1 MEGQE
6 NSLLGHLQEEPQ
18 VSSPRGQ
25 STPFT
30 TPRGTPVPVITV
42 TPSVATPSLE
52 YDNSCLQDPF
62 SGGES
67 DLQGIHR
74 LHSATDPNL
83 LDNHQIPIV
92 STDISD
98 LSTSLDS
105 SFLNQIEAA
114 GNLSPSAFFDTIMPS
129 TINSE
134 ANKIFQGVD
143 AVNSQMAAAPVANIR
158 AAFLDDAFR
167 RAEIMTDEAQ
177 ACLALYM
184 SWKRKYRESEEAALL
199 EEVKGEV
206 DSMSA
211 GLEAYK
217 SQLADK
223 QIELAPPEVAPPP
236 PPSNSTGNAELINLL
251 QKEKALTTLTA
262 YNQIK
267 GEMAQLHTEVT
278 ALTWSI
284 AEDNQI
290 HEAMREVDK
299 WKDRKAQLLNNWEA
313 YKSQIYCWDKD
324 CLLYT
329 SPSPRDVEE
338 SRMPSS
344 A

>member
-1 MEGQE
+1 MEGQD
-6 NSLLGHLQEEPQ
+6 NPILGHLQEEPQ
-18 VSSPRGQ
+18 VSSPRAQ

-30 TPRGTPVPVITV
+30 TPTGTPVPVITV

-52 YDNSCLQDPF
+52 YDHSCLQDPF
-62 SGGES
+62 SGGAS

-74 LHSATDPNL
+74 LASATDPNL

-114 GNLSPSAFFDTIMPS
+114 GNLSPSAFFDTIMAP
-129 TINSE
+129 TISSE
-134 ANKIFQGVD
+134 ANKIFQAVD
-143 AVNSQMAAAPVANIR
+143 AVMSQMDAAPVANIR

-167 RAEIMTDEAQ
+167 RVEIMIDEAQ
-177 ACLALYM
+177 ACMALYR

-206 DSMSA
+206 NTMSA

-217 SQLADK
+217 SLLADK
-223 QIELAPPEVAPPP
+223 QIELTPPEIAPPP
-236 PPSNSTGNAELINLL
+236 PPSTGNAELISLL
-251 QKEKALTTLTA
+251 QKEKTLATLTS
-262 YNQIK
+262 YSQFK
-267 GEMAQLHTEVT
+267 GEMAQLQTEVT
-278 ALTWSI
+278 ALTWSM

-290 HEAMREVDK
+290 REAMREVK
-299 WKDRKAQLLNNWEA
+299 GWKDRMAQLLKDWEA
-313 YKSQIYCWDKD
+313 YKSQIYCWD
-324 CLLYT
+324 
-329 SPSPRDVEE
+329 RDQIADDE
-338 SRMPSS
+338 SEFIVLVLILELSQCH
-344 A
+344 